1 MDNTNKQQ
9 PRNIFEQ
16 ILYGQ
21 ITVNDNIVAL
31 SKNVEIL
38 NDKIDDI
45 MSVFTTQT
53 DVVPEPK
60 HSAVKEDLVLND

>member
-1 MDNTNKQQ
+1 METKQQ
-9 PRNIFEQ
+9 PRNILEQ

-21 ITVNDNIVAL
+21 LTVNDNVVAL

-45 MSVFTTQT
+45 MTVFAAQMEI
-53 DVVPEPK
+53 VPEPK
-60 HSAVKEDLVLND
+60 KSAVKEDSVLND

>member
-1 MDNTNKQQ
+1 METTKQQ

-21 ITVNDNIVAL
+21 LTVNDNIVAL

-38 NDKIDDI
+38 NDKIDGI
-45 MSVFTTQT
+45 MAVFSAQM

-60 HSAVKEDLVLND
+60 RNAVKDDSVLND

>member
-1 MDNTNKQQ
+1 METKQQ

-21 ITVNDNIVAL
+21 LTVNDNVVAL

-45 MSVFTTQT
+45 MTVFAAQMEI
-53 DVVPEPK
+53 VPEPK
-60 HSAVKEDLVLND
+60 KSAVKEDSVLND

>member
-1 MDNTNKQQ
+1 MSETIKQQ

-31 SKNVEIL
+31 SKNVEVL

-45 MSVFTTQT
+45 MSVFSTQT

-60 HSAVKEDLVLND
+60 RAVKEESVLND

>member
-1 MDNTNKQQ
+1 METKQQ

-21 ITVNDNIVAL
+21 IAVNDNVVAL

-45 MSVFTTQT
+45 MSVFTAQMEI
-53 DVVPEPK
+53 VPEPK
-60 HSAVKEDLVLND
+60 HSAVKEDSVLND

>member
-1 MDNTNKQQ
+1 METTKLQ

-21 ITVNDNIVAL
+21 LAVNDNIVAL

-38 NDKIDDI
+38 NDKIDGI
-45 MSVFTTQT
+45 MAVFTAQT
-53 DVVPEPK
+53 EVLPEPK
-60 HSAVKEDLVLND
+60 RDTEND

>member
-1 MDNTNKQQ
+1 MNETIKQQ

-21 ITVNDNIVAL
+21 LTVNDNVVAL

-45 MSVFTTQT
+45 MSVFKAQT

-60 HSAVKEDLVLND
+60 RNAAKEESVLND